1 MKIIKSNTQLTKTIK
16 LAKAQGNSVGFV
28 PTMGYLHQGHM
39 SLVEKCLED
48 NDVTVVSI
56 FVNPA
61 QFGPNMDLDRYP
73 RDLDRDCQI
82 LTQAGVDYL
91 FYPSITE
98 IYPDGYATWIEVE
111 KLTKFLD
118 GASRPGY
125 FKAICTV
132 VLKLFNIVSPDISYF
147 GQKDLQQALVIKK
160 MISDLHLDIELKIL
174 PIIREADGLAMSSR
188 NAYLRG
194 EDRAIAPLIY
204 QALQQ
209 AQKLYLDGEVN
220 TSVLIEKVKSLLNST
235 NEFKIDYVEIV
246 DLYALQPLETITER
260 CCLAI
265 AVDLHGTRLIDNI
278 ILEKQ

>member
-1 MKIIKSNTQLTKTIK
+1 MKIIKSNTQLTKAIK
-16 LAKAQGNSVGFV
+16 LAKVKGNSVGFV
-28 PTMGYLHQGHM
+28 PTMGYLHQGHI
-39 SLVEKCLED
+39 SLVAQCLED

-73 RDLDRDCQI
+73 RNLDRDCQI

-132 VLKLFNIVSPDISYF
+132 VLKLFNIVNPDTSYF

-188 NAYLRG
+188 NAYLKG
-194 EDRAIAPLIY
+194 EDRAMAPLIY

-209 AQKLYLDGEVN
+209 AQKLYLDGEIN
-220 TSVLIEKVKSLLNST
+220 TSVLIETVKSLLNSR

-246 DLYALQPLETITER
+246 DLHNLQPLETVTDR

-278 ILEKQ
+278 ILEKP